1 MTFSVIGHGTPI
13 ILLPGLFA
21 GSWIWDEVKSDL
33 ISQGYKVYT
42 LDEAIPISMKGSI
55 DFAVLKLEEIINL
68 CDEKPLIAGN
78 SMGGLIALEYARQ
91 NQEKIRGVIVS
102 GSPGLTEL
110 ETGVTLSDLR
120 SGDVDKAYLLAERVF
135 YDKALIPEHG
145 VAEIAQLFGD
155 KRAFLNIAKWLGF
168 SREYDVQHSLNALA
182 LDVQLIWGSHDEIT
196 PIPPWTRLAKQYP
209 HLSMDIV
216 EQCGHSPMLEKPT
229 AFSQAIV
236 HYATSLLEE
245 SVECA

>member
-135 YDKALIPEHG
+135 YDKP
-145 VAEIAQLFGD
+145 
-155 KRAFLNIAKWLGF
+155 
-168 SREYDVQHSLNALA
+168 
-182 LDVQLIWGSHDEIT
+182 
-196 PIPPWTRLAKQYP
+196 
-209 HLSMDIV
+209 
-216 EQCGHSPMLEKPT
+216 
-229 AFSQAIV
+229 
-236 HYATSLLEE
+236 
-245 SVECA
+245 